1 MCGVGDAALYL
12 LCVLSHLTGRKKLY
26 LVILCLRNHM
36 KNTAGFVGSNGI
48 LSSHHSFVESQ
59 NVYFKLALD
68 IFAQK
73 FIMELE
79 LFCYPFKQ
87 NEPFIN
93 QIAKVRKA
101 KFIIPKLSSPITNDG
116 PLCL

>member
-1 MCGVGDAALYL
+1 
-12 LCVLSHLTGRKKLY
+12 
-26 LVILCLRNHM
+26 M

-116 PLCL
+116 PLCLWATVAKKICILIHNSKKDDTHFL